1 MRTEGHNAVPSRI
14 PDKLTATLAFH
25 FSAPH
30 FSAIISQC
38 RNKKTDRQKDDGQK
52 DRRHL

>member
-14 PDKLTATLAFH
+14 PDKLTATLAF
-25 FSAPH
+25 H